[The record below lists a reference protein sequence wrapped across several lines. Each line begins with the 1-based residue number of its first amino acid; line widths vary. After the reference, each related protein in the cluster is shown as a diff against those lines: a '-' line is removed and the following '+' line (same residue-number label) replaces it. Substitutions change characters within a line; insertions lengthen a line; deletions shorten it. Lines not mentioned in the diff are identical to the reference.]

1 MKRDKKMYEIR
12 FKENIAPNTY
22 KMKIFAPRVAK
33 KARPGQ
39 FIILRVT
46 DNGERIPL
54 TINDSDI
61 NEGTITIIYQEVGMT
76 TKLLTKMEVGDC
88 LSDFV
93 GPLGKASELEGLKKV
108 LCIGGGVGT
117 AVVYPDV
124 KYLHENNAIVDVIV
138 GARSKEF
145 IILEDELRDRCRNLY
160 ITTDDGTAG
169 TKGFVTDKL
178 KELLDNGEKYDEVYA
193 FGPVLMMKFV
203 AATTKPYGVKTL
215 VSLNPIMV
223 DGTGMCGG
231 CRVKI
236 GDEVKYACVDGPDFD
251 GHLVD
256 FDDLIGRLG
265 TYKDIE
271 KEKDEHH
278 ACRGIYHNKER

>member
-1 MKRDKKMYEIR
+1 MYEIK

-22 KMKIFAPRVAK
+22 KMKILAPRVAK

-39 FIILRVT
+39 FIILRVV
-46 DNGERIPL
+46 DDGERIPL
-54 TINDSDI
+54 TISDSDK

-76 TKLLTKMEVGDC
+76 TKLLTKMEVGDS

-145 IILEDELRDRCRNLY
+145 IILEEELKERCRNLY

-169 TKGFVTDKL
+169 IKGFVTDKL
-178 KELLDNGEKYDEVYA
+178 KKLLDNGEKYDEVYA
-193 FGPVLMMKFV
+193 IGPVIMMKFV
-203 AATTKPYGVKTL
+203 AATTKKYGVKTM

-236 GDEVKYACVDGPDFD
+236 GDETKYACVDGPDFD

-265 TYKDIE
+265 TYKNIE
-271 KEKDEHH
+271 KENDEHH

>member
-1 MKRDKKMYEIR
+1 MYEIK

-22 KMKIFAPRVAK
+22 KMKILAPRVAK

-39 FIILRVT
+39 FIILRVV
-46 DNGERIPL
+46 DDGERIPL
-54 TINDSDI
+54 TISDSDK

-76 TKLLTKMEVGDC
+76 TKLLTKMEVGDS

-145 IILEDELRDRCRNLY
+145 IILEEELKERCRNLY

-169 TKGFVTDKL
+169 IKGFVTDKL
-178 KELLDNGEKYDEVYA
+178 KELLDNGEEYDEVYA
-193 FGPVLMMKFV
+193 IGPVIMMKFV
-203 AATTKPYGVKTL
+203 AATTKKYGVKTM

-236 GDEVKYACVDGPDFD
+236 GDETKYACVDGPDFD

-256 FDDLIGRLG
+256 FDDLISRLG
-265 TYKDIE
+265 TYKNIE
-271 KEKDEHH
+271 KENDKHH